1 MSRPVSERQ
10 LAGERKN
17 EARTARQVRRTPVVV
32 VGLLVVLT
40 FAVGITAAIDLRRLD
55 TPAGA
60 AQGWVTAT
68 LSGDCARYEL
78 LSTPGSPETRSEE
91 QLCDALAD
99 SAREGLAAAVRTRV
113 RVVGDVVQEGPSA
126 RVSVELAPEGGTAVV
141 KELRLVDRDRW
152 RVLRDAAACELVRCP

>member
-1 MSRPVSERQ
+1 MSPPVSERQ

-32 VGLLVVLT
+32 LGLLVVLT

-68 LSGDCARYEL
+68 LSGDCARYRL
-78 LSTPGSPETRSEE
+78 LSTPDEPESRGEQ
-91 QLCDALAD
+91 QLCDDLAD
-99 SAREGLAAAVRTRV
+99 VARERLAAAVRTRV
-113 RVVGDVVQEGPSA
+113 RVVGDVVQEGGLA

-141 KELRLVDRDRW
+141 KQLRLVERDRW
-152 RVLRDAAACELVRCP
+152 RVVRDAAACELVRCP

>member
-1 MSRPVSERQ
+1 MPGPVSERQ

-17 EARTARQVRRTPVVV
+17 EARTAKQVRRTPVVV

-68 LSGDCARYEL
+68 LAGDCARYRL
-78 LSTPGSPETRSEE
+78 LSTPDEPESRGEQ
-91 QLCDALAD
+91 QLCDDLAD
-99 SAREGLAAAVRTRV
+99 ATREGLASAVRTRV
-113 RVVGDVVQEGPSA
+113 RVVGDVVQEGGLA

-141 KELRLVDRDRW
+141 KELRMVDRDRW
-152 RVLRDAAACELVRCP
+152 RVVRDAAACALVRCP

>member
-1 MSRPVSERQ
+1 MPGPVSERQ

-17 EARTARQVRRTPVVV
+17 EARTARQVRRTPAVVL
-32 VGLLVVLT
+32 GLLVVLT

-68 LSGDCARYEL
+68 LAGDCARYRL
-78 LSTPGSPETRSEE
+78 LSTPDVPEQRGEAE
-91 QLCDALAD
+91 LCRDLATA
-99 SAREGLAAAVRTRV
+99 AREGLPTAVRTRV
-113 RVVGDVVQEGPSA
+113 RVVGDVQQEGAVA
-126 RVSVELAPEGGTAVV
+126 RVRVELAPEGGTAIV

-152 RVLRDAAACELVRCP
+152 RVLRDTVACELVRCP